1 MEKGYPLILV
11 LYLDRELM
19 KNKEIML
26 PFSEYVDKM
35 IIKKEANVMAFFMP
49 TDGEERIE
57 CINPIQVEETEMERI
72 YTIIEDLKSNFNL
85 EVKDTLDND

>member
-19 KNKEIML
+19 KNKEIMFQ
-26 PFSEYVDKM
+26 FSEYVDKM
-35 IIKKEANVMAFFMP
+35 IIEKEANVMAFFIP

-57 CINPIQVEETEMERI
+57 CINPIQVEDTEMDRI
-72 YTIIEDLKSNFNL
+72 YTIIEDLKSNFDVD
-85 EVKDTLDND
+85 VKDTLDND

>member
-1 MEKGYPLILV
+1 METGYPLILI

-26 PFSEYVDKM
+26 PFSEYVNNM
-35 IIKKEANVMAFFMP
+35 IIEKKANVMAFFMP

-72 YTIIEDLKSNFNL
+72 YTIIEDLKSNFD
-85 EVKDTLDND
+85 VDATDIPDNE